1 MIYRSMIYVYAYIY
15 IYGCDPINELL
26 LVIPGEFRSQEL
38 CGLEAARAAAK
49 SAQLA
54 ALREG
59 ATAQKCGEYAGEA
72 MTRGMNHY

>member
-1 MIYRSMIYVYAYIY
+1 MCIYIY
-15 IYGCDPINELL
+15 IYIYIYRHDCDPINELL
-26 LVIPGEFRSQEL
+26 LAIPGEIRSQEL

-72 MTRGMNHY
+72 VTMGMNHY